1 MKRLILIFALFFSV
15 LLLSSSFSN
24 LYALERVRWKLQVSM
39 RGTEE
44 PVFIFTME
52 EPQLVDFDWSLRL
65 VLSSQ
70 HLSSMRKPIL
80 LVDLDLKYANGT
92 SRHQILELAEQDLDK
107 VLNSFASVEKV
118 LQLLPDENLTT

>member
-1 MKRLILIFALFFSV
+1 
-15 LLLSSSFSN
+15 
-24 LYALERVRWKLQVSM
+24 
-39 RGTEE
+39 
-44 PVFIFTME
+44 ME

>member
-1 MKRLILIFALFFSV
+1 MVPTLKYKYHSRTFSPN
-15 LLLSSSFSN
+15 LSGPR
-24 LYALERVRWKLQVSM
+24 AVSWIGRKG

>member
-1 MKRLILIFALFFSV
+1 
-15 LLLSSSFSN
+15 
-24 LYALERVRWKLQVSM
+24 
-39 RGTEE
+39 
-44 PVFIFTME
+44 ME

-118 LQLLPDENLTT
+118 LQLLPEENLTT